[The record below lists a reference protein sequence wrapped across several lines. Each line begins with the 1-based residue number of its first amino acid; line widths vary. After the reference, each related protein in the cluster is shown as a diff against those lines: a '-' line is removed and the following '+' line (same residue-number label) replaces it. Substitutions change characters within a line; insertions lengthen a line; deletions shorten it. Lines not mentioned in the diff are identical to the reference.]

1 LAMCR
6 VQVFVVD
13 EDRARI
19 REPVAAR
26 PSVFRTASP
35 EKKSSKI
42 FIVSKLCPGERI
54 YSKGRN

>member
-1 LAMCR
+1 M
-6 VQVFVVD
+6 QVFVVD

-35 EKKSSKI
+35 EKN
-42 FIVSKLCPGERI
+42 LQR
-54 YSKGRN
+54 YL